1 MNSIT
6 CKITSK
12 HFNLTI
18 SILLLSVCIFGQ
30 TPPSDIL
37 PDLQYF
43 KLNFPIDENGNDY
56 IGISYANRNNPL
68 IKSWTKYDLVNWS
81 PNSPYSNFFLVV
93 GNEVVFRAHCA
104 GALTS
109 ANAYPRCELRE
120 TPDGTDDLWEF
131 SDEHELNATFR
142 VTHLPDQKQE
152 VCMLQIKGNHS
163 NNTSGT
169 EEALR
174 LEYRQDG
181 SQGFHAVINENTTI
195 TDVIDY
201 SLGQAVE
208 ARLYVNNNTISIEL
222 NNLSVSGSAG
232 VWNYTYVSNYSHG
245 YFKAGCYTQSSIWEE
260 KNGVANESSS
270 AYGEVIFSEL
280 TLGNGNIVPPNIN
293 VKSREGDIYIDNPN
307 YGIIMKAPNNTCYR
321 MMIQN
326 NGTWNSQVVTC
337 PQ

>member
-1 MNSIT
+1 
-6 CKITSK
+6 
-12 HFNLTI
+12 
-18 SILLLSVCIFGQ
+18 
-30 TPPSDIL
+30 
-37 PDLQYF
+37 
-43 KLNFPIDENGNDY
+43 
-56 IGISYANRNNPL
+56 
-68 IKSWTKYDLVNWS
+68 
-81 PNSPYSNFFLVV
+81 LVV

-120 TPDGTDDLWEF
+120 TPNGTDDLWEF
-131 SDEHELNATFR
+131 SDEHELNTTFR

-152 VCMLQIKGNHS
+152 VCMLQIKGNSS
-163 NNTSGT
+163 NNTSNT

-181 SQGFHAVINENTTI
+181 SQGFHAVINENTTL
-195 TDVIDY
+195 TDIIDY
-201 SLGQAVE
+201 SLGQTME

-232 VWNYTYVSNYSHG
+232 VWNHTYVSNYSHG

-260 KNGVANESSS
+260 KNGVADESST

-280 TLGNGNIVPPNIN
+280 TLGNRNIVSPNIN

-307 YGIIMKAPNNTCYR
+307 YGIIMKAPNDTCYR